1 MPDRDEM
8 GVESNRKADTAKLVS
23 YFKPSVLFE
32 VYRHHLFLTS
42 FQAAL
47 QLLPNGHQLDSR
59 PEIRPV
65 GFRNSEGPASS
76 IYVSSIFP
84 NGLKSLLEQ
93 VYGFSHLDLVDGG
106 IVVVP
111 PEVLDGFDLGAY
123 LLESRIVRSISRLLL
138 ILLLSAKLSA
148 VERQH
153 NGCQKRLAA
162 HGSGQKSSLS
172 ATTGLP
178 VKIYIP
184 IMLGWQR
191 PHGLQHILLRIVPL
205 FGGRASVVGSRAC

>member
-1 MPDRDEM
+1 VPDRDEM

-23 YFKPSVLFE
+23 YFKPSVLFQ
-32 VYRHHLFLTS
+32 VYYRHVSLTS
-42 FQAAL
+42 VEAAL

-65 GFRNSEGPASS
+65 GFRNSERPTSS
-76 IYVSSIFP
+76 IYVPSIFP

-93 VYGFSHLDLVDGG
+93 VYGFSHLNLVDGG

-123 LLESRIVRSISRLLL
+123 LLEGRIVGSIGRFLL
-138 ILLLSAKLSA
+138 ILLLSAKLSP

-153 NGCQKRLAA
+153 NGCKKKACRP
-162 HGSGQKSSLS
+162 GSGQKSSLS
-172 ATTGLP
+172 AIQQAYLSKYTF
-178 VKIYIP
+178 
-184 IMLGWQR
+184 Q
-191 PHGLQHILLRIVPL
+191 
-205 FGGRASVVGSRAC
+205 